1 MGQITVEYSPD
12 QKCYHLSTLWEVL
25 RNNAIA
31 AQMGVNPGFL
41 LLGVFDTDE
50 QASEFIQTRKRLE
63 GNRHEVE

>member
-1 MGQITVEYSPD
+1 MGQIAVEYSPD

-31 AQMGVNPGFL
+31 AKMGVNPGFL

-50 QASEFIQTRKRLE
+50 EAAAFIETRKKLE
-63 GNRHEVE
+63 GKRNEME